1 MSTLKLDSLRVQNF
15 RTFKNLEIDRL
26 GRVNLIV
33 GENNVGKTSVLEA
46 LHLYVRGGTG
56 RLADDILDERDLE
69 RLDASR
75 STEES
80 EFGVALPAIRHLFHG
95 RPDLSFL
102 SSDDEVIE
110 APTISISSRP
120 EHNRELTIELT
131 FNAQKTSVYPQYTVG
146 DKPGPSART
155 LGEKTVSVFVRSHD
169 VRAEGDRYWDQI
181 AMTADADL
189 LVESLRIIDEDV
201 VDVRYRPDR
210 TTNGSSPDAVR
221 QIPLVRLK
229 GLDRPEPMSNM
240 GEGMNRLLA
249 LMTAMIRARDGVLL
263 VDEIEN
269 GLHYSVH
276 PKMWN
281 LLFSTAQNLN
291 CQIFATTH
299 SHDCVKAFDRAA
311 RAYDDEE
318 GMLIQ
323 LRQRRSTPKE
333 IAAVTADEKELESAL
348 HTGVDPR

>member
-1 MSTLKLDSLRVQNF
+1 MSTRKLESLRIQNF
-15 RTFKNLEIDRL
+15 RTFKDLSIGRL

-33 GENNVGKTSVLEA
+33 GKNNVGKTSLLEA

-56 RLADDILDERDLE
+56 RLADDVLAQRDLPA
-69 RLDASR
+69 LDATR

-80 EFGVALPAIRHLFHG
+80 EFGVQLPAIRHLFYG

-102 SSDDEVIE
+102 SSDDEVID

-120 EHNRELTIELT
+120 ARNREMTIKLA
-131 FNAQKTSVYPQYTVG
+131 FNNDKTSVYPQYTIG
-146 DKPGPSART
+146 EKLGTSALT

-169 VRAEGDRYWDQI
+169 LRAEGDRYWDQI
-181 AMTADADL
+181 TMTKDADL
-189 LVESLRIIDEDV
+189 LVESLRIIDESVMDV
-201 VDVRYRPDR
+201 SYRPDR
-210 TTNGSSPDAVR
+210 TSNSNGRDTVR

-249 LMTAMIRARDGVLL
+249 LMTAMIRARDGVVLI
-263 VDEIEN
+263 DEIEN

-276 PKMWN
+276 SKMWD
-281 LLFSTAQNLN
+281 LLFRTAQDLDL
-291 CQIFATTH
+291 QVFATTH
-299 SHDCVKAFDRAA
+299 SHDCVESFDQVGRK
-311 RAYDDEE
+311 YEEEE

-323 LRQRRSTPKE
+323 LRRRRSEPEE
-333 IAAVTADEKELESAL
+333 IVAVTANEAELESAL
-348 HTGVDPR
+348 HTGIDPR